1 MKSQILQTEML
12 SKIQDTQ
19 LRHTE
24 VLTEIQNVQKDL
36 LKRIN
41 DLQSASAAD
50 VHYANVSSTLEYL
63 SVCYIFFFSVN
74 S

>member
-1 MKSQILQTEML
+1 ML

-19 LRHTE
+19 LKHTE

-41 DLQSASAAD
+41 DLQNASASD
-50 VHYANVSSTLEYL
+50 LHYGNVPSTLEGL